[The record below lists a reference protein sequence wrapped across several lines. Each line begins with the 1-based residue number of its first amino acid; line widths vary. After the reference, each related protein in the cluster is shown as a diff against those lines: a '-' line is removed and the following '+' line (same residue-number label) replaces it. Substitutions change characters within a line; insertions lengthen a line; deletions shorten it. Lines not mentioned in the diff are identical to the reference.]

1 MEHRHRCAR
10 PNLLRGGLILR
21 LQRADSDAKAY
32 CYCDGQCDCNGNSLN
47 SNIYSRS
54 KLHSDSCRYSY
65 CDPNPGQMTLTA
77 RGYKMQGRHTV
88 DLTRSG
94 ATSSNLATKRNA
106 HRHRPEQ

>member
-1 MEHRHRCAR
+1 MEHRHPCAR

-21 LQRADSDAKAY
+21 LQPADSDAKAY

-65 CDPNPGQMTLTA
+65 CDPNPGQITLTA
-77 RGYKMQGRHTV
+77 RGYKVQG
-88 DLTRSG
+88 
-94 ATSSNLATKRNA
+94 
-106 HRHRPEQ
+106 